1 MFQCGSEKQ
10 NGPMD
15 RTQRKQMLTQHEEQ
29 FLKNENLMG
38 FFELRCL
45 DLVPSY
51 LYASKLR
58 FGKF

>member
-10 NGPMD
+10 NGPMA
-15 RTQRKQMLTQHEEQ
+15 RTKRRQMLTQHEEQ

-45 DLVPSY
+45 DLVSSH
-51 LYASKLR
+51 LYASTLR

>member
-1 MFQCGSEKQ
+1 
-10 NGPMD
+10 MD
-15 RTQRKQMLTQHEEQ
+15 RTQRRQMLTQHEEQ